1 MREFKS
7 CICQAV
13 REVQT
18 QREQSRLKLKPAH
31 KARYRTGSAS
41 GGWGAGESRMET
53 KQHVFCFLFITAFVG
68 VVILDHC
75 LQWKSC
81 VCFCQEFLSAFFL
94 GKGGTYLHPSNP
106 FPLCLYFTLWDNL
119 KALLSLPLVSWLE
132 VSSGNIT
139 ESCSSPQGQ
148 SLYAARFCS
157 STPSAVKSQAF
168 HSPIWLSAL
177 SRGGS
182 LSCSGN

>member
-139 ESCSSPQGQ
+139 ETVLHHKDKASAQLGFAPRRPAQSSPRLFIPQ
-148 SLYAARFCS
+148 SG
-157 STPSAVKSQAF
+157 
-168 HSPIWLSAL
+168 WAL
-177 SRGGS
+177 CHGEVP
-182 LSCSGN
+182 